1 MLVRKGKET
10 ARPVESRETRNPF
23 RTDSA
28 SWTETSQAS
37 VPNRP
42 TVSRT
47 NRYHLSFLDSLLNIC
62 VGSVPRMNRRKFL
75 RQSAL
80 AAGALAASRL
90 GRLALPPSVVAQ
102 VGVTRKRVI
111 VVGAGLAGLVAAY
124 ELTPA
129 GHDVSLLQASTRPRG
144 RLWALREAF
153 SDGLYA
159 GGGRRRVSRTHHP
172 TLEEG

>member
-1 MLVRKGKET
+1 
-10 ARPVESRETRNPF
+10 
-23 RTDSA
+23 
-28 SWTETSQAS
+28 
-37 VPNRP
+37 
-42 TVSRT
+42 
-47 NRYHLSFLDSLLNIC
+47 
-62 VGSVPRMNRRKFL
+62 MNRRKFL

-124 ELTPA
+124 ELTQA
-129 GHDVSLLQASTRPRG
+129 GHDVTLLEASTRPGG
-144 RLWALREAF
+144 RIWTLREPF

-159 GGGRRRVSRTHHP
+159 EAGAGRIPETHDLTIKYVKLFGLELDPFYPRRGRQVACFRDRRFPFSKLSDLDPARVP
-172 TLEEG
+172 LALSERERRLGFAG